1 MTIADFQCK
10 LRYGWIGLFGLL
22 AWLDSSQ
29 AQDPL
34 DRHTAGNRLTYLD
47 EPCDPYYV
55 GQSFPKLITPQ
66 WVGEQGVEA
75 VVTLAIDDMRDPA
88 HYEAYLRPIL
98 DRLKEIDGRAA
109 VSIMTNQVDPN
120 DEQVSRWIREGVTI
134 DVHTIDHPCP
144 CLQDSN
150 FEQSSITTVSIS
162 CSKSQTIAPPHSEC
176 RVAIRSTHQVRDFG
190 LRFSIARR
198 QTGISFTGTVL
209 FFRSSHQ
216 MTRSCQRIHFEMR
229 MGDSDSTSTSPS
241 PLSPIRFEIIPTPM

>member
-10 LRYGWIGLFGLL
+10 LRYGWIGLLGLL

-88 HYEAYLRPIL
+88 QYEAYLRPIL
-98 DRLKEIDGRAA
+98 DRLKKIDGRAA

-144 CLQDSN
+144 C
-150 FEQSSITTVSIS
+150 
-162 CSKSQTIAPPHSEC
+162 
-176 RVAIRSTHQVRDFG
+176 
-190 LRFSIARR
+190 
-198 QTGISFTGTVL
+198 
-209 FFRSSHQ
+209 
-216 MTRSCQRIHFEMR
+216 
-229 MGDSDSTSTSPS
+229 
-241 PLSPIRFEIIPTPM
+241 